1 MIHGVSGSREAASG
15 GQVAKA
21 FISYKSNVK
30 PDDQLAGF
38 FADYLAARQHE
49 VFIQT
54 KIQPGES
61 WPEVVDARLKDA
73 DYLILLLSPQS
84 VASEMVIEE
93 VRRSVRYREQNG
105 RPRLLPVRL
114 ADRVELPYDVGAR
127 VNRIQHLKW
136 LADGDEQAIAAKIAD
151 VLSADADVQEEIV
164 QAGKAEALS
173 ADGAATAAG
182 QQIDCPLPSFDVSW
196 LKDLNAQGGPVR
208 LDSPFYV
215 SRDQD
220 ALCQQRIGEQ
230 GRTVLIRGSRQMGK
244 TSLLARLY
252 QHAAD
257 RTIRSAY
264 IDFRFYGQ
272 DQVKDLDS
280 LLLSVAY
287 QLFDDLSP
295 NNPPEHPTWSK
306 MRSAA
311 QNLTRYL
318 QMEIIGARA
327 EPVVLFMEVDRLL
340 RCDYRTEFFALVR
353 SWHDKRAMDQKFSW
367 LNLVLAYSTETS
379 MFITAQHQSPFN
391 VGEVVELAD
400 FTRPQLQA
408 LNTKHGTP
416 LKQPADLDAVMN
428 LLGGHPFLTRQALY
442 ELSVGQADVADLL
455 ARAANDD
462 GPFSG
467 HLQSY
472 LLGFYENADLKEPM
486 KSVLAKGVCPD
497 DISFY
502 NLRSFGLVRG
512 PSRLN
517 ARPRCGLYAQYFGA
531 HL

>member
-1 MIHGVSGSREAASG
+1 M
-15 GQVAKA
+15 AKA

-30 PDDQLAGF
+30 PDDQLASF
-38 FADYLAARQHE
+38 FANYLETRQHE

-61 WPEVVDARLKDA
+61 WPEIVDKKLKDS
-73 DYLILLLSPQS
+73 DYLILLLSPES
-84 VASEMVIEE
+84 MASEMVIEE

-127 VNRIQHLKW
+127 VNRLQHLKW
-136 LADGDEQAIAAKIAD
+136 LNNGDEDAIAGKIAD
-151 VLSADADVQEEIV
+151 VLTADAEVQEEVV

-182 QQIDCPLPSFDVSW
+182 QKIDCPLPSFDVSW
-196 LKDLNAQGGPVR
+196 LKELNAQGGPVR

-215 SRDQD
+215 LRDQD
-220 ALCQQRIGEQ
+220 TLCQQRIGEQ

-252 QHAAD
+252 QHAND
-257 RTIRSAY
+257 QEIRASY
-264 IDFRFYGQ
+264 IDFRSYGQ
-272 DQVKDLDS
+272 DQVKDLES
-280 LLLSVAY
+280 LLHGVAY
-287 QLFDDLSP
+287 QLYDDLSP
-295 NNPPEHPTWSK
+295 NNPPEDPVWSTK
-306 MRSAA
+306 RSAA

-318 QMEIIGARA
+318 QREIIGARA

-340 RCDYRTEFFALVR
+340 RSDYRTEFFALVR
-353 SWHDKRAMDQKFSW
+353 SWHDKRALDQKFSW
-367 LNLVLAYSTETS
+367 LNLVLSYSTEAST
-379 MFITAQHQSPFN
+379 FITAQHQSPFN
-391 VGEVVELAD
+391 VGEVVELED
-400 FTRPQLQA
+400 FTLPQLQK
-408 LNTKHGTP
+408 LNAKHGSP
-416 LKQPADLDAVMN
+416 LKQQADVAAVMD
-428 LLGGHPFLTRQALY
+428 LLAGHPFLTRQALY
-442 ELSVGQADVADLL
+442 LLSAGQTDIADLL

-462 GPFSG
+462 GPFNG

-472 LLGFYENADLKEPM
+472 LLSFYENKDFREPM
-486 KSVLAKGVCPD
+486 KSVLDKGVCPD
-497 DISFY
+497 DLSFY

-517 ARPRCGLYAQYFGA
+517 ARPRCGLYRQYFGA